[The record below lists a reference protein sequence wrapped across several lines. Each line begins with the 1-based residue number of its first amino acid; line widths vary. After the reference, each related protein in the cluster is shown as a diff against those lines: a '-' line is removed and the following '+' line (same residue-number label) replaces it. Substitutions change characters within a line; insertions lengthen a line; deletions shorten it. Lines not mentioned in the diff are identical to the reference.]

1 MNEALHIVAATTGE
15 RLDLLLAKT
24 WSTFSRSFWQAR
36 CSAGFVVSDGKPRK
50 SSYLVSEG
58 EEFSII
64 MPEKPDFSEQSI
76 PKIYQDDD
84 VIALNKPT
92 GILTHAKGAF
102 CNEFSVAE
110 FVRPL
115 TTDNPTG
122 NRPGIVHRLDRGTSG
137 VIITARTSEAKSW
150 LQKQFS
156 SRKVKKSYVALL
168 QGHLKDPSA
177 KIDLPIERNPRKPQT
192 FRVGSNGKSAITDY
206 ETIQVLP
213 NHTLVRFFP
222 LTGRTHQLRVHAAY
236 LGHPIVGD
244 AFYGK
249 PEKKLN
255 RLFLHASTLEI
266 TLPSKERKVFEAPLP
281 NSLKEYIKNAS

>member
-1 MNEALHIVAATTGE
+1 MDV
-15 RLDLLLAKT
+15 LLAKS
-24 WSTFSRSFWQAR
+24 WPNFSRSFWQAR
-36 CSAGFVVSDGKPRK
+36 CSAGFVISDGTPRK
-50 SSYLVSEG
+50 SSYLTTEG

-64 MPEKPDFSEQSI
+64 MPEKPDFSEQNI
-76 PKIYQDDD
+76 PVLYQDDD
-84 VIALNKPT
+84 VIVLNKPT
-92 GILTHAKGAF
+92 GILTHAKGAI
-102 CNEFSVAE
+102 CDEFSVAE

-115 TTDNPTG
+115 TTDNPNS

-137 VIITARTSEAKSW
+137 VIIAARNPEAKSW

-156 SRKVKKSYVALL
+156 NRKAKKSYIALL
-168 QGHLKDPSA
+168 HGHLKEPSA

-213 NHTLVRFFP
+213 NYTLVRFFP
-222 LTGRTHQLRVHAAY
+222 LTGRTHQIRVHAAY

-244 AFYGK
+244 PFYGK
-249 PEKKLN
+249 PSKDIG

-281 NSLKEYIKNAS
+281 NKLKQYIDDIS